1 MLYTNPGSLTQV
13 LALDSGIELV
23 AVNALAAGGSG
34 TGNSQQ
40 FTVSERPGGGD
51 RNLTIT
57 AIPNGST
64 TVTADLEVSADGG
77 ATFQKRQVGIALIA
91 TSVSTQAIVAN
102 VQAGLIYRLNV
113 TTNTGGTAVT
123 IAVGAE

>member
-34 TGNSQQ
+34 TGSSQQ

-77 ATFQKRQVGIALIA
+77 VTFQKKQVGIALIA

-123 IAVGAE
+123 IVVGAE